1 MDRKCQ
7 FLLYCPRWKS
17 LFHIYYCQF
26 LSLHTKIASFILIV
40 MDQNCQFYLHCYF
53 LNKPVL
59 LILSRIKNVSFI
71 YIVTDQNCQFLLHC
85 YWSKLPAFK
94 NLSLY
99 LPIPGREVPKLTI
112 TNFKMPN
119 LSFILPIPGQS
130 VPILAR
136 NDNHKLT
143 FANFC
148 YQLPIS

>member
-1 MDRKCQ
+1 MDKKCH
-7 FLLYCPRWKS
+7 FLLYCPRWKR

-94 NLSLY
+94 NLGLY
-99 LPIPGREVPKLTI
+99 LPISGREVPKLTI

-119 LSFILPIPGQS
+119 LSFIFPIPGQS

-143 FANFC
+143 FPMFAFNC
-148 YQLPIS
+148 Q